1 MTAVCVHPFV
11 QPAPIR
17 KGACGAFPLLEQL
30 TLLIDGRS
38 LRTQSNCQIRASTI
52 CQLFVFTRPFSPR
65 PFARAPVALSRC

>member
-1 MTAVCVHPFV
+1 MTAVGVHPSV

-52 CQLFVFTRPFSPR
+52 CQLSVFWLNWDTKNWITQN
-65 PFARAPVALSRC
+65 

>member
-1 MTAVCVHPFV
+1 MTAVGVHPSV

-38 LRTQSNCQIRASTI
+38 LRTQSNCQICASTI
-52 CQLFVFTRPFSPR
+52 C
-65 PFARAPVALSRC
+65 